1 VTGYHNLEYHL
12 AELSP
17 DLCADISEHFDDV
30 VIVVTPEKLHQAA
43 EELLTIGFDRM
54 GMVTAVDFPDCIEL
68 VYRLTS
74 RSLSAGALVKTRI
87 GRDGAHAVSL
97 TDIWPSANWQEREV
111 YDMFGVVFD
120 GHPDL
125 RRILLPD
132 EWVGWPLRK
141 DYEDPNI
148 IKRPDYI

>member
-1 VTGYHNLEYHL
+1 MTGRHSLEYHL

-17 DLCADISEHFDDV
+17 DLCADISEHYDDV
-30 VIVVTPEKLHQAA
+30 VIVVAVDKLHQAA
-43 EELLTIGFDRM
+43 EELLAIGFDRM
-54 GMVTAVDFPDCIEL
+54 SMVTAVDWPDRIEL

-74 RSLSAGALVKTRI
+74 RSLSANAFVKTSV
-87 GRDGAHAVSL
+87 GREEPHVVSL
-97 TDIWPSANWQEREV
+97 CEIWPSANWQEREV
-111 YDMFGVVFD
+111 FDMFGVVFD

-148 IKRPDYI
+148 IRRPDYI